1 MNAEKY
7 TITNLT
13 RYLNKIPDILIRYTN
28 FRRLFHT
35 DRSPRL
41 LTVYAIR
48 ASDKTIYTDCDGI
61 PRINDS
67 YKNEAE
73 DSVL

>member
-13 RYLNKIPDILIRYTN
+13 RYLNKIPDILIRYAD
-28 FRRLFHT
+28 FRPLFHT

-48 ASDKTIYTDCDGI
+48 AADKAVYIDYDEMI
-61 PRINDS
+61 NVNDS
-67 YKNEAE
+67 YRAEAK